1 MSKQPAREPAAMTVA
16 GVMSGTSADGVDV
29 AVVRIAPGKHVPK
42 LKLLEHRAFPYP
54 KSLRNAVLAAMDAQ
68 SISAAE
74 MARLHWRLGEVY
86 ADCIARTLAASKLRA
101 SLIGVHGQTIYH
113 QGAASPYLGK
123 PLKCTWQLGEASCIA
138 ERLRIPVISDFRPA
152 DMAAGG
158 HAAPLVPMLDYT
170 VFAHAKRNR
179 VLQNLGGI
187 ANLSAVPANTGADK
201 LLAFDTGPANMVVDE
216 LMQRFYQKPYDRNGA
231 TAKRGIVLQP
241 VLDTL
246 MRDPYFVAAPPKSTG
261 REQYGAAFV
270 DKLLKLCGK
279 ARGEDIIATAT
290 ALTAESIAHAYRTFV
305 WPHLGMNAPLAAATD
320 FIPAGGGAK
329 NATLMRMLQERLEP
343 LGITFVPIE
352 TFGLPAEAK
361 EAAAFALLAWLT
373 WHGLPGN
380 VPSATG
386 ASRPVVLGRVTD
398 AP

>member
-1 MSKQPAREPAAMTVA
+1 MSKQPLREPAAMTVA

-54 KSLRNAVLAAMDAQ
+54 KALRNAVLAAMDAQ

-86 ADCIARTLAASKLRA
+86 AECIAQTLAASKRRA
-101 SLIGVHGQTIYH
+101 SLLGVHGQTIYH
-113 QGAASPYLGK
+113 QGQASPYLGK

-138 ERLRIPVISDFRPA
+138 ERLRIPVVSDFRPA

-170 VFAHAKRNR
+170 VFAHARRNR

-187 ANLSAVPANTGADK
+187 ANLSAIPAGSGSDK
-201 LLAFDTGPANMVVDE
+201 LLAFDTGPANMVVDA
-216 LMQRFYQKPYDRNGA
+216 LMQRLFQKPYDRNGA
-231 TAKRGIVLQP
+231 TAKRGVVLQP

-246 MRDPYFVAAPPKSTG
+246 MLDPYFAAAPPKSTG

-270 DKLLKLCGK
+270 EKLLKLCGK
-279 ARGEDIIATAT
+279 ARSEDIIATAT

-305 WPHLGMNAPLAAATD
+305 WPHLGIHAPLAAGTD

-329 NATLMRMLQERLEP
+329 NATLMRMLKERLEP

-352 TFGLPAEAK
+352 TFGLPADAK

-386 ASRPVVLGRVTD
+386 ASRPVVLGRMTD
-398 AP
+398 AR

>member
-1 MSKQPAREPAAMTVA
+1 MSKQPVREPGAMTVA

-29 AVVRIAPGKHVPK
+29 AVVRIAPGKHGPK

-54 KSLRNAVLAAMDAQ
+54 KALRNAVLAAMDAS

-86 ADCIARTLAASKLRA
+86 AECLAQTLTRSKRRA
-101 SLIGVHGQTIYH
+101 SLVGVHGQTIYH

-170 VFAHAKRNR
+170 VFAHPKRNR

-187 ANLSAVPANTGADK
+187 ANLSAIPAQTGADK
-201 LLAFDTGPANMVVDE
+201 LLAFDTGPANMVVDA
-216 LMQRFYQKPYDRNGA
+216 LMQRLFQKPYDRSGA
-231 TAKRGIVLQP
+231 TAKRGGVLQP

-246 MRDPYFVAAPPKSTG
+246 MRDPYFAAAPPKSTG

-279 ARGEDIIATAT
+279 ARSEDIIATAT

-305 WPHLGMNAPLAAATD
+305 WAHLGMNAPLATGTD

-329 NATLMRMLQERLEP
+329 NATLLRMLKERLEP

-398 AP
+398 AR